1 MSNLG
6 AVHLVFYL
14 YEVSPHPHSHFISSE
29 ICKERKSRRSALD
42 FGAVEVCLLNSHAFF
57 PSFLGTPFCTVDIIR
72 NSRNC
77 PYTMTQNPWN
87 HASDWGHG
95 SQLSHSFPFMFAWTS
110 TLASLLI
117 LITTSE
123 AQGSRGWE
131 PRGGI
136 WRTVLG
142 RGGPEARPSRISE
155 LWRNFRHRQIQSPMQ
170 SRNSIFYCI
179 PESWSISAY
188 TPPGTEA
195 HYLLIQALLFWR
207 SSNYKEFLS
216 FLGTQTCCCSNFH
229 AVSPHLPLRAL
240 KYWKRVICHHAC
252 QSFL

>member
-142 RGGPEARPSRISE
+142 GGDLRPDHQGS
-155 LWRNFRHRQIQSPMQ
+155 QSCEGTSGIVRFSLPCKAGIASSIASLKVGQ
-170 SRNSIFYCI
+170 S
-179 PESWSISAY
+179 
-188 TPPGTEA
+188 
-195 HYLLIQALLFWR
+195 LLI
-207 SSNYKEFLS
+207 
-216 FLGTQTCCCSNFH
+216 
-229 AVSPHLPLRAL
+229 HLQGQKLTT
-240 KYWKRVICHHAC
+240 
-252 QSFL
+252 S